1 MTGLLV
7 AERDVAGVIR
17 CQRQRNAAPLGRH
30 RIDRIGL
37 RLDGEITDIAG
48 ASDPGVELLELA
60 DGLVL
65 AAIDRRFSRSFGAG
79 GGKRDRGA
87 FEARGFVLP
96 VSLSWCAP
104 SPPCGGGRGGRGAST
119 REEVPTPIA
128 LPPNPLPALADP
140 LPTPPRPNHP
150 APTLS
155 PH

>member
-17 CQRQRNAAPLGRH
+17 CQRQRNAAHLGLH

-79 GGKRDRGA
+79 GRKRARGA
-87 FEARGFVLP
+87 FEAPRFAFP
-96 VSLSWCAP
+96 VSPAWCAP
-104 SPPCGGGRGGRGAST
+104 SPPCRGRRARGASAG
-119 REEVPTPIA
+119 EEVA
-128 LPPNPLPALADP
+128 N
-140 LPTPPRPNHP
+140 RN
-150 APTLS
+150 
-155 PH
+155 

>member
-7 AERDVAGVIR
+7 AERDLAGVIR
-17 CQRQRNAAPLGRH
+17 CQRLRNAAHLGLH

-87 FEARGFVLP
+87 FEARGLVMP
-96 VSLSWCAP
+96 LSRGCRAP
-104 SPPCGGGRGGRGAST
+104 SPACGVWRA
-119 REEVPTPIA
+119 
-128 LPPNPLPALADP
+128 
-140 LPTPPRPNHP
+140 
-150 APTLS
+150 
-155 PH
+155 